1 MIPYARMEAVVT
13 REGQQWVLVTGA
25 STGIGRATTEF
36 LAGHGF
42 GVYAGAR
49 KREDLAALGSMQQV
63 VPVQLDV
70 QRAADVQTALDTVT
84 AAGTGLFAVVN
95 NAGIARAGPLM
106 DVPVEDMIE
115 QFDVNVFGVHRV
127 TRTFLPLVIASRGR
141 IVMVSSDSGFFATPF
156 FGPYCS
162 SKFALEGYADSLR
175 REMSLLGVK
184 VVIVEPGRVATPI
197 WNKGEALLIRG
208 LASPLAPLARKVG
221 RHAVQSGRRKGL
233 CPVEVAR
240 VIHEILVTR
249 QPKGRHIVAR
259 EKLEYRLYRILPA
272 RVVDVLV
279 ARELRRIDQEGE

>member
-1 MIPYARMEAVVT
+1 MTQEDR
-13 REGQQWVLVTGA
+13 RWVLVTGA

-49 KREDLAALGSMQQV
+49 KRGDLATLGSVQHV

-70 QRAADVQTALDTVT
+70 QRDGDIQAALDTIT
-84 AAGTGLFAVVN
+84 ATGTGLFGVVN

-127 TRTFLPLVIASRGR
+127 TRAFLPLVIASKGR
-141 IVMVSSDSGFFATPF
+141 VVMMSSDSGFFATPF

-175 REMSLLGVK
+175 REVRLLGVT
-184 VVIVEPGRVATPI
+184 VVIIEPGRIATPI
-197 WNKGEALLIRG
+197 WNKGEALLGRSSG
-208 LASPLAPLARKVG
+208 SPLMRLATKVG
-221 RHAVQSGRRKGL
+221 RHALDKGKQKGL
-233 CPVEVAR
+233 SPVEVGR
-240 VIHEILVTR
+240 VVHCALVAKR
-249 QPKGRHIVAR
+249 PKERYIVAK
-259 EKLEYRLYRILPA
+259 EKMEYKLFRILPA
-272 RVVDVLV
+272 RAVDAIV
-279 ARELRRIDQEGE
+279 AKKLRKIDEQGE

>member
-1 MIPYARMEAVVT
+1 MR
-13 REGQQWVLVTGA
+13 RENQRWVLVTGA

-36 LAGHGF
+36 LAEHGF

-49 KREDLAALGSMQQV
+49 NKEDLAALGSVQQV

-70 QRAADVQTALDTVT
+70 QRAADVQAAWDTIT
-84 AAGTGLFAVVN
+84 AAGTGLFGVVN

-115 QFDVNVFGVHRV
+115 QFDVNLFGVHRV

-141 IVMVSSDSGFFATPF
+141 VVMMSSDSGFFATPF

-175 REMSLLGVK
+175 REMSLLGVT

-197 WNKGEALLIRG
+197 WNKGEALLGRG
-208 LASPLAPLARKVG
+208 FSSSLAPLAMKVG
-221 RHAVQSGRRKGL
+221 RHAMESGKRKGL
-233 CPVEVAR
+233 SPAEVGR
-240 VIHEILVTR
+240 VIHQILVAKR
-249 QPKGRHIVAR
+249 PKERYIVAR
-259 EKLEYRLYRILPA
+259 EKMEYRLLRILPA
-272 RVVDVLV
+272 RMVDALV
-279 ARELRRIDQEGE
+279 AKRLRRIDQEGE